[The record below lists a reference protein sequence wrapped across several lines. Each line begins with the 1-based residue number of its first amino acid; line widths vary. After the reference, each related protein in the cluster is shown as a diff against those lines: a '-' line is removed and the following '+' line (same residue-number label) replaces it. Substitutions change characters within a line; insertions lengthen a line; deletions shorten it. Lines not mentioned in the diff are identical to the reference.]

1 VHAAAASGYR
11 FNFFDHVH
19 TFNYFSKHAVTPA
32 LQAFVTEVQEVVVGY
47 VDEELRSGRVR
58 GLSTRHR
65 QGATG
70 VFQTVAGFV
79 TDFFFGG
86 FLFHARLKTAALDHK
101 AVDDT
106 VENGVVVETIT
117 AVIQEVLYGCR
128 RFIIEGFNYDIA
140 MVRLESDHHSRPVK
154 VVVGV
159 DSRAYKAAGLF
170 VDAPYIT
177 NCDDASARWR
187 LLLCWR
193 RAGVKNT
200 AQYAASLN
208 RPSSHTFIRNLSML
222 KIYNTLSRQKEEFK
236 PIHAGEIGMYVCGI
250 TVYDLCHIGHGRT
263 FVAFDVVARY
273 LRYVGYT
280 LKYVRNITDIDDK
293 IIKRANENGESIE
306 TLTNRMIGE
315 MHKDFAALGIL
326 PPNLEPRATRHI
338 DEIIEL
344 VGLLIERGHAYVADN
359 GDVMFDVLSDKDY
372 GALSRQ
378 DLEQL
383 QAGAR
388 VEVAEVKR
396 NPMDFVLWKM
406 SKADEPAWS
415 SPWGNGRPGWHIEC
429 SAMNCKQLGTHFDI
443 HGGGSDLMFPH
454 HENEVAQST
463 CAHDGPYVNYWMHS
477 GMVMVDRE
485 KMSKSLGNFFTVRDV
500 LQHYDAETVRYFLMS
515 GHYRSQLNY
524 GEDNLNQ
531 ARAALERLYT
541 ALRHTDAT
549 AVAAGGEEFETRF
562 RTAMDDDFNTP
573 EAYSVLFD
581 MAREV
586 NRLKTE
592 EKAAADALAAKLRQ
606 LANVLGILQQDP
618 EQFLQSGAQANDDEV
633 AEIEALIKMRNDA
646 RKAKDWAQADVAR
659 DKLNAL
665 GIVLEDGPQGTTW
678 RRK

>member
-1 VHAAAASGYR
+1 
-11 FNFFDHVH
+11 
-19 TFNYFSKHAVTPA
+19 
-32 LQAFVTEVQEVVVGY
+32 
-47 VDEELRSGRVR
+47 
-58 GLSTRHR
+58 
-65 QGATG
+65 
-70 VFQTVAGFV
+70 
-79 TDFFFGG
+79 
-86 FLFHARLKTAALDHK
+86 
-101 AVDDT
+101 
-106 VENGVVVETIT
+106 
-117 AVIQEVLYGCR
+117 
-128 RFIIEGFNYDIA
+128 
-140 MVRLESDHHSRPVK
+140 
-154 VVVGV
+154 
-159 DSRAYKAAGLF
+159 
-170 VDAPYIT
+170 
-177 NCDDASARWR
+177 
-187 LLLCWR
+187 
-193 RAGVKNT
+193 
-200 AQYAASLN
+200 
-208 RPSSHTFIRNLSML
+208 ML

-541 ALRHTDAT
+541 ALRHTDAA

-592 EKAAADALAAKLRQ
+592 DKAAADALAAKLRQ
-606 LANVLGILQQDP
+606 LADVLGILQQDP

-633 AEIEALIKMRNDA
+633 AEIEALIQMRNDA